1 MSTYPIQDFVF
12 DFGAV
17 IFEWNPIKRI
27 EQHFKGEW
35 HGFKNSAELAKNIF
49 GSPTWQSFDRG
60 VLSMTDVIKQS
71 SEKLNI
77 DHDHLRD
84 LIAPIGEDLAPIESS
99 ILILD
104 NLVQRKKGG
113 EEIRLFY
120 LSNMPEPYAR
130 ALERRHEFIKWFD
143 AGIFS
148 ADVREAK
155 PDVKIYQRLSE
166 KYKLEAARTLFIDD
180 QLPNIQAAE
189 SLGWIGVHLES
200 PELLHEKLISYSN
213 KFSS

>member
-1 MSTYPIQDFVF
+1 MSIHPIQDFVF

-35 HGFKNSAELAKNIF
+35 HGFKSSTELAKNLF
-49 GSPTWQSFDRG
+49 GSPTWQGFDRG
-60 VLSMTDVIKQS
+60 DLSMSDVINQS
-71 SEKLNI
+71 AENLNI
-77 DHDHLRD
+77 DRDHLRD
-84 LIAPIGEDLAPIESS
+84 LIEPIGEDLTPIESS
-99 ILILD
+99 ILILN
-104 NLVQRKKGG
+104 NLVQRKKEG

-155 PDVKIYQRLSE
+155 PDVKIYQRLYE
-166 KYKLEAARTLFIDD
+166 KYGLDAARTLFIDD
-180 QLPNIQAAE
+180 QLLNIQAAQ
-189 SLGWIGVHLES
+189 SLGWRGVHLES
-200 PELLHEKLISYSN
+200 PELLHEKLLPYW
-213 KFSS
+213 K